1 MMSPISDHAQ
11 PRPRARAW
19 ATSKPSCRLQKL
31 NQKVKNST
39 GKGRDRTGPDRI
51 GLDGALPSQKL
62 PVHSNDQPNS
72 SFHFLSTLTSPRTV
86 SSKSRQSILQQP
98 FHTLVASLF
107 SPPIATSCLKYWF
120 ISRKSIA
127 QLLLTPL
134 GYSLLFHLLVLQQWQ
149 ALLLLIQ
156 YFLFLLHLV
165 VLDPLVMHFRFLEFP
180 FPIPGLISFLLSWRR
195 RRILDFSLPI
205 VLLMLHLLRT
215 QKKRKLPSS

>member
-19 ATSKPSCRLQKL
+19 ATSKPSCLLQKL
-31 NQKVKNST
+31 NQKVKNSIR
-39 GKGRDRTGPDRI
+39 KGRDRTWSDRTRW
-51 GLDGALPSQKL
+51 GSTQPKV
-62 PVHSNDQPNS
+62 PVRSINQPNS
-72 SFHFLSTLTSPRTV
+72 SFHLLSTLTSPRTL

-149 ALLLLIQ
+149 ALLLLIH

-205 VLLMLHLLRT
+205 VPLMLHLLRT